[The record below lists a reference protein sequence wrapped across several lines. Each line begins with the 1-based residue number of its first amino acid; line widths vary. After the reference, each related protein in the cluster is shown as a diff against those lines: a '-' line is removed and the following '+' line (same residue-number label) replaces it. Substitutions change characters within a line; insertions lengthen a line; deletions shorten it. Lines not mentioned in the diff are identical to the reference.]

1 MCKKRI
7 SHKYNDLKIGQK
19 LFVSSVGVILIMTLL
34 MGVCG
39 YGISR
44 KIILSRTKEQS
55 AKLMEQLSLN
65 YNYAVRNLE
74 NLITSHTYNVSFS
87 ALLRKDVNNLTEK
100 SKYDRK
106 KQIEAVGYN
115 LINFNKY
122 ITKVI
127 VCDNNGT
134 IYYSH
139 GRGEKLNSEQQKLYL
154 DYDTAYE
161 KWGVTFWKPG
171 NEQEVF
177 ATKLLFDYVNMSP
190 VGAVSVGVSRIY
202 FEELY
207 DGITEDGTG
216 IVVLN
221 RNCEILLST
230 DENNSELARV
240 ILENYPEETD
250 QEQKVYFHHKK
261 YLYTLQK
268 TADKRIQVMN
278 LMPESS
284 ITSEIFH
291 KLMIP
296 FFGLSLFAII
306 LSTIFAYGISG
317 QIASNIRLLL
327 ENIRRISKGDFSG
340 RICPESRDEIG
351 LLAEEFNDMA
361 VQIQNLLQT
370 VTNEKIQ
377 KKNSEIK
384 ALQFEYD
391 SLQAKINP
399 HFLYNTLESISS
411 LAKLN
416 GQQKIADSIC
426 MLGNY
431 LREAISDKRK
441 FVTLEEELENSRQYV
456 EIQKLSYGDKLQVD
470 FEVEE
475 ALNEVMVPKLILQP
489 LVENSILHGIEPKIG
504 EGHICIVAGCDKT
517 DMIIKIVDDG
527 VGVTG
532 ERITEVMKGKK
543 TDSKHTKVGIRAVH
557 KRIQILYGLSY
568 GIQIES
574 RKQEGTAVNIRLPI
588 IFEDEVQEDEI

>member
-1 MCKKRI
+1 M
-7 SHKYNDLKIGQK
+7 
-19 LFVSSVGVILIMTLL
+19 
-34 MGVCG
+34 
-39 YGISR
+39 
-44 KIILSRTKEQS
+44 
-55 AKLMEQLSLN
+55 
-65 YNYAVRNLE
+65 
-74 NLITSHTYNVSFS
+74 
-87 ALLRKDVNNLTEK
+87 
-100 SKYDRK
+100 
-106 KQIEAVGYN
+106 
-115 LINFNKY
+115 
-122 ITKVI
+122 
-127 VCDNNGT
+127 
-134 IYYSH
+134 
-139 GRGEKLNSEQQKLYL
+139 
-154 DYDTAYE
+154 
-161 KWGVTFWKPG
+161 
-171 NEQEVF
+171 
-177 ATKLLFDYVNMSP
+177 
-190 VGAVSVGVSRIY
+190 
-202 FEELY
+202 
-207 DGITEDGTG
+207 
-216 IVVLN
+216 
-221 RNCEILLST
+221 
-230 DENNSELARV
+230 
-240 ILENYPEETD
+240 
-250 QEQKVYFHHKK
+250 KK
-261 YLYTLQK
+261 Y
-268 TADKRIQVMN
+268 R
-278 LMPESS
+278 
-284 ITSEIFH
+284 
-291 KLMIP
+291 
-296 FFGLSLFAII
+296 
-306 LSTIFAYGISG
+306 
-317 QIASNIRLLL
+317 
-327 ENIRRISKGDFSG
+327 
-340 RICPESRDEIG
+340 
-351 LLAEEFNDMA
+351 
-361 VQIQNLLQT
+361 
-370 VTNEKIQ
+370 